1 MPHKTVDYI
10 MKNRYECLMALD
22 TRGQED
28 GVKEIVERLESEFVK
43 EGAAIEQI
51 QKMDKRQLAYTPS
64 NVESA
69 FYVNF
74 VFEAEPFLITKLRG
88 KFKLDPIVF
97 LQHYQLLPN
106 KPAAKNPNYSL
117 LLWPTST
124 AFCLSEN

>member
-1 MPHKTVDYI
+1 

-51 QKMDKRQLAYTPS
+51 QKMDKRQLAYAPG

-69 FYVNF
+69 FY
-74 VFEAEPFLITKLRG
+74 EAEPSLITKLRG

-106 KPAAKNPNYSL
+106 KPAAKNPN
-117 LLWPTST
+117 
-124 AFCLSEN
+124 